1 MSLCCGLFGGSK
13 RPALAQAA
21 PAAAA
26 RPAQNGLEG
35 VEFSPRH
42 SFASS
47 NGGGARLGGVR
58 PGQSGLEGV
67 EFSPSHS
74 FASSD
79 GGGYRPGAVLQ
90 SRTQPQLPAQNPELV
105 GYYAPSPELQ
115 APRSA
120 DPDPSQELRGF
131 YEPQAS
137 GPAPVRVH
145 PQKSTYH

>member
-1 MSLCCGLFGGSK
+1 MALCCGLIGGSK
-13 RPALAQAA
+13 RSGPVQAV
-21 PAAAA
+21 PPAAA
-26 RPAQNGLEG
+26 RPAQDGLRG

-47 NGGGARLGGVR
+47 NGGGARPGALR

-67 EFSPSHS
+67 EFSPSPS

-79 GGGYRPGAVLQ
+79 GGGHRQGAIVH
-90 SRTQPQLPAQNPELV
+90 RRAEPHQPAPNPELV
-105 GYYAPSPELQ
+105 GYYAPLPSPELQ
-115 APRSA
+115 AHS
-120 DPDPSQELRGF
+120 DPSQELRGF

-137 GPAPVRVH
+137 GPLPARVQ

>member
-1 MSLCCGLFGGSK
+1 MGLCCGLFGGSK
-13 RPALAQAA
+13 RSAPAQAA
-21 PAAAA
+21 RPVAA
-26 RPAQNGLEG
+26 RPAQHGLEG
-35 VEFSPRH
+35 VEFSPHH
-42 SFASS
+42 SFASA
-47 NGGGARLGGVR
+47 NGGGTRPGAGR

-67 EFSPSHS
+67 EFSPSPS

-79 GGGYRPGAVLQ
+79 ADGYRQGAILQ
-90 SRTQPQLPAQNPELV
+90 PRMQPQRPAQNPELV

-115 APRSA
+115 ATRSA

-137 GPAPVRVH
+137 GPAPARVH